1 MDLTRGLEF
10 KVGIYPVNKQLLRVF
25 LRIAMLNIR
34 YDYFKIILLDK
45 GHDYKHKHIQGG
57 NGCLFLQDR
66 HVICHSVN
74 IFCIMT
80 ALS

>member
-1 MDLTRGLEF
+1 
-10 KVGIYPVNKQLLRVF
+10 
-25 LRIAMLNIR
+25 MLNIR

-66 HVICHSVN
+66 HVICHSVK

-80 ALS
+80 ALSLFYHAYRRSGERCGL